1 VQPIQFSREAI
12 RSGVLAV
19 EALPWL
25 LSINATTG
33 PAHAFLTAC
42 NRAGLDV
49 APDATSLSGGGVRVE
64 WVTEPWYL
72 VQQSI
77 LRAHSTK
84 SLAAVAGRRP
94 VFVTLADGV
103 DRGLTLQ
110 LESSTWQD
118 SRKAALRVVLTGSVI
133 LQKLAAEW
141 VVGSDRCPHCKLAV
155 EDLSHL
161 FWACPRW
168 EKLRRT
174 SLGSHSK
181 AVLLQMFGPD
191 ALTTGIIPS
200 NRVLVDAQI
209 AAEAC
214 GSWPDPVHLP
224 GTVWSDG
231 SCLHPADSPLRR
243 AAWAVVGRVE
253 MGFDTLGSAIVH
265 GRQTIGRAEL
275 SAVIWI
281 SRCPGNA
288 TAVIDAKYLTFCFDR
303 CLGNKC
309 PADLLEGRNGDL
321 WLLLLRH
328 FTVEWL
334 RAHLTTAQAAAL
346 FIDEVDRQGNN
357 AADIAAAALSRSIAP
372 SQAMVRDRDKWKAGA
387 AALHNVLSA
396 MQEAA
401 LEIHHAPGS
410 AVRARKRAKRGRLKP
425 GQASGN
431 RSTCASTIGAPKQ
444 WSGGSRCLPGLWAR
458 VHPGGGHVGLPSVR
472 CHRYGCHTMGPLCQ
486 SLLPR

>member
-141 VVGSDRCPHCKLAV
+141 VAP
-155 EDLSHL
+155 
-161 FWACPRW
+161 
-168 EKLRRT
+168 
-174 SLGSHSK
+174 
-181 AVLLQMFGPD
+181 LQ
-191 ALTTGIIPS
+191 
-200 NRVLVDAQI
+200 V
-209 AAEAC
+209 
-214 GSWPDPVHLP
+214 
-224 GTVWSDG
+224 
-231 SCLHPADSPLRR
+231 
-243 AAWAVVGRVE
+243 
-253 MGFDTLGSAIVH
+253 
-265 GRQTIGRAEL
+265 
-275 SAVIWI
+275 
-281 SRCPGNA
+281 SR
-288 TAVIDAKYLTFCFDR
+288 
-303 CLGNKC
+303 
-309 PADLLEGRNGDL
+309 
-321 WLLLLRH
+321 
-328 FTVEWL
+328 
-334 RAHLTTAQAAAL
+334 
-346 FIDEVDRQGNN
+346 
-357 AADIAAAALSRSIAP
+357 
-372 SQAMVRDRDKWKAGA
+372 
-387 AALHNVLSA
+387 
-396 MQEAA
+396 
-401 LEIHHAPGS
+401 
-410 AVRARKRAKRGRLKP
+410 
-425 GQASGN
+425 
-431 RSTCASTIGAPKQ
+431 
-444 WSGGSRCLPGLWAR
+444 
-458 VHPGGGHVGLPSVR
+458 
-472 CHRYGCHTMGPLCQ
+472 
-486 SLLPR
+486 